1 MSLLKQKCIAESDRE
16 SGASSPEGGASRAQ
30 LAEPRTPSPRSR
42 TPHQQPHLNGSTQI
56 TNVFLLSTVASMFQN
71 LQNLANM
78 QQNMPPM
85 SQQLQQQMSQQMSQL
100 AANLQGLSSM
110 PSNPVIN
117 SPLNLSVSAPG
128 MGSPNPVANNNMLPP
143 AMPSPMP
150 QLILASGQ
158 LVQGIQG
165 AQLLIPTSQGIA
177 TQTIL
182 TIPVNHVNSNDQ
194 MVNLALNN
202 GQVVSTSLANLQ
214 AMAQPHQ
221 LLNSNP
227 QQTPNIRPNMLN
239 PTLSNALLN
248 PGLPNFLSNGAA
260 NAQELLQALQQ
271 QQQQQQQP
279 QGNHNLLQT
288 VQQNSMPQQMPGRR
302 SSSPRP
308 DRHYKERENF
318 ADRFGGGSRERNERE
333 NSGSAAMNSINR

>member
-1 MSLLKQKCIAESDRE
+1 MCTLYTIFKWIYFF
-16 SGASSPEGGASRAQ
+16 
-30 LAEPRTPSPRSR
+30 
-42 TPHQQPHLNGSTQI
+42 HLT
-56 TNVFLLSTVASMFQN
+56 
-71 LQNLANM
+71 
-78 QQNMPPM
+78 
-85 SQQLQQQMSQQMSQL
+85 
-100 AANLQGLSSM
+100 
-110 PSNPVIN
+110 
-117 SPLNLSVSAPG
+117 
-128 MGSPNPVANNNMLPP
+128 
-143 AMPSPMP
+143 
-150 QLILASGQ
+150 
-158 LVQGIQG
+158 
-165 AQLLIPTSQGIA
+165 GIA

-227 QQTPNIRPNMLN
+227 QQTSNIRPNMLN

-248 PGLPNFLSNGAA
+248 QGLPNFLSNGAT

-271 QQQQQQQP
+271 QP
-279 QGNHNLLQT
+279 QSNHNLLQT

-308 DRHYKERENF
+308 ERHYKERENF
-318 ADRFGGGSRERNERE
+318 ERFAGGSRERNERE
-333 NSGSAAMNSINR
+333 NVGSVSMNNINR

>member
-1 MSLLKQKCIAESDRE
+1 MTLSFQAESDRE
-16 SGASSPEGGASRAQ
+16 SGASSPEGGGPRAQ
-30 LAEPRTPSPRSR
+30 LAEPRTPSPRER
-42 TPHQQPHLNGSTQI
+42 TPHQPHLNGSM
-56 TNVFLLSTVASMFQN
+56 ASMFQN

-78 QQNMPPM
+78 QQGMPI
-85 SQQLQQQMSQQMSQL
+85 SQQQMSQQMSQL
-100 AANLQGLSSM
+100 AANLQGLTSM
-110 PSNPVIN
+110 PNPVIN

-128 MGSPNPVANNNMLPP
+128 MGSPNPVSNNNMLPP

-221 LLNSNP
+221 LLNSNQ
-227 QQTPNIRPNMLN
+227 QQTNIRPNMLN
-239 PTLSNALLN
+239 PSLSNALLN
-248 PGLPNFLSNGAA
+248 PGLPNFLSNGAS
-260 NAQELLQALQQ
+260 NAQELLQAL
-271 QQQQQQQP
+271 QQP

-288 VQQNSMPQQMPGRR
+288 VQQNNMPQQMQGRR

-318 ADRFGGGSRERNERE
+318 ERFVGGSRERNERD
-333 NSGSAAMNSINR
+333 NTGANAMNSINR

>member
-1 MSLLKQKCIAESDRE
+1 MQKKNNTRHFFNK
-16 SGASSPEGGASRAQ
+16 
-30 LAEPRTPSPRSR
+30 LMV
-42 TPHQQPHLNGSTQI
+42 NY
-56 TNVFLLSTVASMFQN
+56 
-71 LQNLANM
+71 
-78 QQNMPPM
+78 
-85 SQQLQQQMSQQMSQL
+85 
-100 AANLQGLSSM
+100 
-110 PSNPVIN
+110 
-117 SPLNLSVSAPG
+117 VSF
-128 MGSPNPVANNNMLPP
+128 
-143 AMPSPMP
+143 
-150 QLILASGQ
+150 
-158 LVQGIQG
+158 
-165 AQLLIPTSQGIA
+165 PTGIA

-227 QQTPNIRPNMLN
+227 QQSTNIRPNMLN

-271 QQQQQQQP
+271 QP

-288 VQQNSMPQQMPGRR
+288 VQQNSMPQQMQGRR

-308 DRHYKERENF
+308 ERHYKERENF

-333 NSGSAAMNSINR
+333 NPGSAAMNSINR